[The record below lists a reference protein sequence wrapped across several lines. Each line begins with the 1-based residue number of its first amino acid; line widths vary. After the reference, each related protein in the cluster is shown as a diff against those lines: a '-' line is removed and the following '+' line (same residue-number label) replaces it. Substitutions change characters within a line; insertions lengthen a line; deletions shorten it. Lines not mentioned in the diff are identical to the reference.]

1 MKRILYI
8 LIGLLCHMTMV
19 QAQSDRQLIREGN
32 RLYRS
37 GKYAQA
43 ETAYRKAVSKNQQ
56 NARAVYNLGCA
67 LMKQNND
74 SAAIEQFT
82 KAAEMDADKA
92 NRALAYHNMGVM
104 YQQKKNYQEAIRAYQ
119 DALRNNPKDADTR
132 YNLALCKRQQQKQ
145 QQQPKQQQHQD
156 NKDQQKDK
164 NKDKNQ
170 QKDKDKKQNQ
180 NQQQDQKNQQ
190 QKPKEQM
197 SKENAEQLLNA
208 AMQQEKETQQRL
220 KKAMQQPQRRKLE
233 KNW

>member
-8 LIGLLCHMTMV
+8 LIGLLCHITMV

-74 SAAIEQFT
+74 SAAIDQFT

-119 DALRNNPKDADTR
+119 DALRNNPKDADSR

-145 QQQPKQQQHQD
+145 QQQKQQQQQD

-170 QKDKDKKQNQ
+170 QKDKDKKQ

>member
-8 LIGLLCHMTMV
+8 LIGLLCHITMV

-37 GKYAQA
+37 GKFAQA

-74 SAAIEQFT
+74 SAAIDQFT

-119 DALRNNPKDADTR
+119 DALRNNPKDADSR

-145 QQQPKQQQHQD
+145 QQQKQKQQQQQD

-170 QKDKDKKQNQ
+170 QKDKDKKQIQ
-180 NQQQDQKNQQ
+180 KQDKKNQQ

-197 SKENAEQLLNA
+197 SRENAEQLLNA

>member
-1 MKRILYI
+1 
-8 LIGLLCHMTMV
+8 MV

-119 DALRNNPKDADTR
+119 DALRNNPKDADSR

-145 QQQPKQQQHQD
+145 QQQKQQQQKD

-170 QKDKDKKQNQ
+170 QKDKDKKQ

>member
-1 MKRILYI
+1 
-8 LIGLLCHMTMV
+8 MTMV

-74 SAAIEQFT
+74 SAAIDQFT

-119 DALRNNPKDADTR
+119 DALRNNPKDADSR

-145 QQQPKQQQHQD
+145 QQQKQQQQQD

-180 NQQQDQKNQQ
+180 QQDQNNQQ

>member
-8 LIGLLCHMTMV
+8 LIGLLCHITMV

-74 SAAIEQFT
+74 SAAIDQFT

-119 DALRNNPKDADTR
+119 DALRNNPKDADSR

-145 QQQPKQQQHQD
+145 QQQQD

-170 QKDKDKKQNQ
+170 QKDKDKKQ

>member
-8 LIGLLCHMTMV
+8 LIGLLCHITMV

-74 SAAIEQFT
+74 SAAIDQFT

-119 DALRNNPKDADTR
+119 DALRNNPKDADSR

-145 QQQPKQQQHQD
+145 QQQKQQQQKD

-170 QKDKDKKQNQ
+170 QKDKDKKQ

>member
-8 LIGLLCHMTMV
+8 LIGLLCHITMV

-119 DALRNNPKDADTR
+119 DALRNNPKDADSR

-145 QQQPKQQQHQD
+145 QQQQNQQQD

>member
-8 LIGLLCHMTMV
+8 LIGLLCHITMV

-74 SAAIEQFT
+74 SAAIDQFT

-119 DALRNNPKDADTR
+119 DALRNNPKDADSR

-145 QQQPKQQQHQD
+145 QQQKQQQQQD

-180 NQQQDQKNQQ
+180 QQDKKNQQ

-197 SKENAEQLLNA
+197 SRENAEQLLNA